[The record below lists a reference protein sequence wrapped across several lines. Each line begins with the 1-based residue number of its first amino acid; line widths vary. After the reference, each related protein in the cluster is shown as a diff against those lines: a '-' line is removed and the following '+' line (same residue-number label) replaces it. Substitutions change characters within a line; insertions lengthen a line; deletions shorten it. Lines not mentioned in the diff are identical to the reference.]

1 MKFWEMVKLNWNATR
16 DTFSAWA
23 FLMELNFGAWIYDR
37 FIDPGNV
44 EHYIDF
50 ELRVWAE
57 SQRDKEIKNEIDEL
71 VSDIE
76 KGN

>member
-1 MKFWEMVKLNWNATR
+1 MVRLNWKTTR
-16 DTFSAWA
+16 DMFSAWA
-23 FLMELNFGAWIYDR
+23 FLVKLNFGAWVYDR
-37 FIDPGNV
+37 FIDPGHV

-50 ELRVWAE
+50 EMRVWAE
-57 SQRDKEIKNEIDEL
+57 SQRDKEIKNEIDDL